1 MTTDNLQ
8 EISAQ
13 IVHEDT
19 ASFDARQILEQ
30 MKQEA
35 AKEAAKA
42 AEENRIPGA
51 RTGVLTPLN
60 TKPSKY
66 DNFLAQEYDGQIS
79 LVMPEAERVEK
90 QITGQLSIEDIM
102 AEWKR

>member
-35 AKEAAKA
+35 AKEAAIA

-60 TKPSKY
+60 TNRRNTTIFSRR
-66 DNFLAQEYDGQIS
+66 NMTARS
-79 LVMPEAERVEK
+79 V
-90 QITGQLSIEDIM
+90 
-102 AEWKR
+102 W